1 MAFDNL
7 SPLMYLDPQVGI
19 ILFRYQKLMVS
30 ASGWCR
36 GIIIHALYRSY
47 EISSGSFND
56 LI

>member
-1 MAFDNL
+1 MVFDNL

-19 ILFRYQKLMVS
+19 ILLRYQKLMVS